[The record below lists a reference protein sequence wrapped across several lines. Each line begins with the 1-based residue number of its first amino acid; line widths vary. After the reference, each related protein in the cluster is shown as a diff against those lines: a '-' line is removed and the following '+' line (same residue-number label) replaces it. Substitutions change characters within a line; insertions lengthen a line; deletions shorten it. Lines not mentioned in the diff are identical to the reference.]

1 MCLLYEACCQSIIK
15 IFLLKILR
23 QHIVL
28 TTFSL
33 APRKSE
39 AFTKIISVIEV
50 QMIYFPDDFIAWL
63 HRVFCLFVLL
73 LKMNF
78 ED

>member
-1 MCLLYEACCQSIIK
+1 MFLLYEAYCQCIIK

-23 QHIVL
+23 QHIIL

-39 AFTKIISVIEV
+39 AFTKIISVVEV
-50 QMIYFPDDFIAWL
+50 QMIYFPDDFYSVITQC
-63 HRVFCLFVLL
+63 FLFVLL
-73 LKMNF
+73 LKINF